1 MNHYFRFKQFT
12 VYQDRCAMKVCT
24 DACLFGAWVHDHI
37 QHTPVTHALDIGC
50 GTGLLSLMLAQQ
62 TDMLIDAVEIDK
74 DAYEQAR
81 ENIKASPW
89 NNRLQVHHG
98 DIRSVALDT
107 KFDLIISNPP
117 FFENNLK
124 SPDAKRNL
132 ALHSEQLALHELISI
147 AGALLGTGGTLA
159 LLLPF
164 HRGQA
169 CIETARLHG
178 LFPYRVAMV
187 RQTEQHDFFRVML
200 CFSSVEADPASEVI
214 TIQQSGA
221 YSAEFVSL
229 LKPYYLYV

>member
-1 MNHYFRFKQFT
+1 MNNYFRFKQFT

-24 DACLFGAWVHDHI
+24 DACLFGAWVHEHI

-62 TDMLIDAVEIDK
+62 TGMLIDAVEIDK

-81 ENIKASPW
+81 ENIKGSPW
-89 NNRLQVHHG
+89 NSRLQVHHG

-107 KFDLIISNPP
+107 KFGLIISNPP

-147 AGALLGTGGTLA
+147 AGSLLETGGTLA

-164 HRGQA
+164 HRRQA
-169 CIETARLHG
+169 CIETAGQHRLF
-178 LFPYRVAMV
+178 LKREALV

-200 CFSSVEADPASEVI
+200 CFSSVETDPVSGVI
-214 TIQQSGA
+214 TIQQQGA

-229 LKPYYLYV
+229 LKPYYLHL

>member
-1 MNHYFRFKQFT
+1 
-12 VYQDRCAMKVCT
+12 
-24 DACLFGAWVHDHI
+24 
-37 QHTPVTHALDIGC
+37 LDIGC

-74 DAYEQAR
+74 DAYGQAQ
-81 ENIKASPW
+81 ENMKDSPW

-98 DIRSVALDT
+98 DIRSVAFNT

-124 SPDAKRNL
+124 SPDTKRNL
-132 ALHSEQLALHELISI
+132 ALHSEQLALHELIGI
-147 AGALLGTGGTLA
+147 AGALLETNGTLA

-169 CIETARLHG
+169 CMETARQHG
-178 LFPYRVAMV
+178 LFPNRIAMV
-187 RQTEQHDFFRVML
+187 RQTEKHDSFRIML
-200 CFSSVEADPASEVI
+200 CFSSMETDPVSEVI
-214 TIQQSGA
+214 IIQQSGA

-229 LKPYYLYV
+229 LKPYYLYL